1 MNYERKLIFQ
11 DEALA
16 GKILSDLN
24 QYLPLLNAVK
34 AGYEGLHLGPFDNQI
49 FRELIHQ
56 GTDRIAQVYNDTLQD
71 QLNKSGISNPILR
84 KTALSGTMVPWNQ
97 LTEAL
102 TDLRHFS
109 PKQSSTEYRI
119 TLSIEAIIF
128 ENGTFTVS
136 AESKEQIIE
145 DFCRIYI
152 TSEKEQE
159 FYDAF
164 KAIADA
170 RNKLW
175 ELVERHGLR
184 TEIPLHHSHRPLDR
198 FFKTD
203 EKDMKTPIPE
213 IAEFVRRMT
222 AKTFS

>member
-16 GKILSDLN
+16 GKILSDLK

-34 AGYEGLHLGPFDNQI
+34 AGYKGLHLGPFDNQI
-49 FRELIHQ
+49 FGELVQQ
-56 GTDRIAQVYNDTLQD
+56 GTDRIAQVYDDSLQQ
-71 QLNKSGISNPILR
+71 QLSKSGITNPILR
-84 KTALSGTMVPWNQ
+84 KTALAGTMVPWNQ

-102 TDLRHFS
+102 TDLRHFT
-109 PKQSSTEYRI
+109 PAQSSTESRI
-119 TLSIEAIIF
+119 TLPLEAICF
-128 ENGTFTVS
+128 ENGAFTVS
-136 AESKEQIIE
+136 AESQEQIIE

-152 TSEKEQE
+152 LSMEEE
-159 FYDAF
+159 LFYNAF
-164 KAIADA
+164 AAIADA

-175 ELVERHGLR
+175 ELVEASGLR
-184 TEIPLHHSHRPLDR
+184 MELPLHHSHRPLDR

-213 IAEFVRRMT
+213 IVTFFRRMT
-222 AKTFS
+222 ARTFN